1 MMRPF
6 RHLFY
11 GLLTL
16 ALLWALP
23 SIAQYGAKNGQWRS
37 YGGELG
43 STRYSALDQ
52 INRDNVK
59 DLKIAWAWKSDNFG
73 SREFRSET
81 TPLYVNG
88 VLYFTAGDHR
98 AVVAADA
105 GSGDTLWMYRM
116 DEGERYRQAP
126 RRNSG
131 RGVAYWTDG
140 QDERVFAVLPGFHL
154 VALNAKTGVPV
165 SGFGENGNVD
175 LFKQLDLD
183 FKGDPTGHIGNS
195 SPPMVSHDVV
205 IVGPALRPGGRTDKE
220 NVKGDVLAFDV
231 RTGKRLWVFHTIPR
245 KGEPGY
251 ETWLGGADFTGN
263 AGVWGPFSIDEEL
276 GYVYLNIEDATNDAY
291 GGSRPGANLYSSSLV
306 CVDIKTGKKIWHYQL
321 VHHDIWDYDMPPHP
335 ILLDINVDGRRV
347 KAVVQL
353 TKQAFAYVFDR
364 LTGQPVW
371 PIVERPVNQTDV
383 PGEWTSPTQPF
394 PTKPPA
400 FDRQGVTA
408 NDLIDFTPALRQ
420 QALQSIEGLR
430 IGPIYTPP
438 SLANAPDGTK
448 GTIVLPGFG
457 GGANWESGAADPE
470 TGFVY
475 VGSNT
480 APTLA
485 ALSKPDPN
493 QPNFVTSD
501 YATGGGP
508 GIPRV
513 QGLPL
518 LKPPY
523 GRITAYDMNEGEIA
537 WMIPNGDTP
546 PAIKNNPA
554 LQGLNIPKTGS
565 GSQAVLLVTK
575 TLLFAGEGGGG
586 QPMFRAYDKKTG
598 ETIWETTV
606 PVGPV
611 QSLPMTYMHNGKQYI
626 VFATGN
632 AASQT
637 PAQLVAYWL
646 PPPPPAPGARGGGP
660 GGGRGG
666 APPAGAGPPQ
676 N

>member
-1 MMRPF
+1 MMRLARYVF
-6 RHLFY
+6 V
-11 GLLTL
+11 GLLIL
-16 ALLWALP
+16 FVIRSFP
-23 SIAQYGAKNGQWRS
+23 SLAQYGAKNGQWRS

-43 STRYSALDQ
+43 STRYSSLDQ

-59 DLKIAWAWKSDNFG
+59 DLKVAWTWKSDNFG
-73 SREFRSET
+73 GREFRSET
-81 TPLYVNG
+81 TPLFVNG
-88 VLYFTAGDHR
+88 VLYFTAGDRR
-98 AVVAADA
+98 AVVAVDA
-105 GSGDTLWMYRM
+105 GSGDTLWMYRT

-140 QDERVFAVLPGFHL
+140 QDERIFAILPGFHL

-165 SGFGENGNVD
+165 PAFGQNGSVD
-175 LFKQLDLD
+175 LFTQLDLD

-245 KGEPGY
+245 KGEPGS

-291 GGSRPGANLYSSSLV
+291 GGSRPGANLFSSSLV
-306 CVDIKTGKKIWHYQL
+306 CVDIKTGKMIWYYQL

-335 ILLDINVDGRRV
+335 ILLNLTVDGRPV

-353 TKQAFAYVFDR
+353 TKQAFAYAFDR
-364 LTGQPVW
+364 TNGKPVW
-371 PIVERPVNQTDV
+371 PIVERPVKASDV
-383 PGEWTSPTQPF
+383 PGEWTAPTQPF

-400 FDRQGVTA
+400 FDRQGITA
-408 NDLIDFTPALRQ
+408 DDLIDFTPALRQ
-420 QALQSIEGLR
+420 QALQAIEGFR

-438 SLANAPDGTK
+438 SLANAPDKTK

-475 VGSNT
+475 VGSHT
-480 APTLA
+480 SPTLA
-485 ALSKPDPN
+485 GLAQPDPN
-493 QPNFVTSD
+493 AENFVTSD
-501 YATGGGP
+501 YAMGGGP
-508 GIPRV
+508 GVPRI

-518 LKPPY
+518 MKPPY
-523 GRITAYDMNEGEIA
+523 GRITAYDMNKGEIA
-537 WMIPNGDTP
+537 WMIANGDTP
-546 PAIKNNPA
+546 PVIKNNPA
-554 LQGLNIPKTGS
+554 LAGVNIPRTGS
-565 GSQAVLLVTK
+565 DSRAVLLVTK
-575 TLLFAGEGGGG
+575 TLLFAGEGGTG
-586 QPMFRAYDKKTG
+586 QSSFRALDKKTG
-598 ETIWETTV
+598 ATIWETNN
-606 PVGPV
+606 PIGPV
-611 QSLPMTYMHNGKQYI
+611 QSLPMTYLHNGRQYI
-626 VFATGN
+626 VFASGN
-632 AASQT
+632 SGTQT
-637 PAQLVAYWL
+637 PAALVAYWI
-646 PPPPPAPGARGGGP
+646 PPPAPAGGRGARGGA
-660 GGGRGG
+660 RGG
-666 APPAGAGPPQ
+666 APAPQ